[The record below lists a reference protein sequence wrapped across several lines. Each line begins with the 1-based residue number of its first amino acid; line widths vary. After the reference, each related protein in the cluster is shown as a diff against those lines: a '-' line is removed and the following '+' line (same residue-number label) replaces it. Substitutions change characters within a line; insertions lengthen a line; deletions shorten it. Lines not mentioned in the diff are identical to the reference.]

1 MLNQDQLDFFTR
13 WLDKADAIRDE
24 EVGSLIDKYVTLF
37 INYNF
42 LYNTLPL
49 KISLRD
55 GTPRKDVGDKEGST
69 KLVLRFVGAQAVADY
84 LTQEGLEPE
93 IDQVARVIENR
104 IFNIKLKNGTP
115 QPETDAL
122 LAASLRTT
130 DPDTKTL
137 ALLEI
142 LYYVRCNIV
151 HGEKAL
157 HQYQEM
163 LLMPCIQLLR
173 AIIVLVSRDVQRM
186 AE

>member
-13 WLDKADAIRDE
+13 WLGKADAIKDE
-24 EVGSLIDKYVTLF
+24 MVGSLIDKYVTLF

-55 GTPRKDVGDKEGST
+55 GTPRNDVGDKEGST
-69 KLVLRFVGAQAVADY
+69 KLVLRFVEAQAVADY
-84 LTQEGLEPE
+84 LTRKGLELQ

-104 IFNIKLKNGTP
+104 LFNIKLKNGIP
-115 QPETDAL
+115 QPKTDAQ
-122 LAASLRTT
+122 LATNLRAVA
-130 DPDTKTL
+130 PDTKIL
-137 ALLEI
+137 ALLET

-173 AIIVLVSRDVQRM
+173 AIVVLVSRDVQRM
-186 AE
+186 PE